1 MWAPGSGHADPE
13 VPDHVDIAAARE
25 VGTNSLAHTVRLRR
39 PEIFFVV
46 VQRDSNPVPFDR
58 LKSAVS
64 LGAPLEPRA
73 RKHRTRS
80 RAPVSLTVVDV
91 QWGIALPAPVQ
102 GTTRH

>member
-46 VQRDSNPVPFDR
+46 VQRDSNPCLSRDHVFAKSLMQLRINNVP
-58 LKSAVS
+58 KV
-64 LGAPLEPRA
+64 
-73 RKHRTRS
+73 
-80 RAPVSLTVVDV
+80 
-91 QWGIALPAPVQ
+91 
-102 GTTRH
+102 RHD

>member
-46 VQRDSNPVPFDR
+46 VQRDSNPCFQ
-58 LKSAVS
+58 SATRFHNGRWK
-64 LGAPLEPRA
+64 LGA
-73 RKHRTRS
+73 
-80 RAPVSLTVVDV
+80 VD
-91 QWGIALPAPVQ
+91 
-102 GTTRH
+102 